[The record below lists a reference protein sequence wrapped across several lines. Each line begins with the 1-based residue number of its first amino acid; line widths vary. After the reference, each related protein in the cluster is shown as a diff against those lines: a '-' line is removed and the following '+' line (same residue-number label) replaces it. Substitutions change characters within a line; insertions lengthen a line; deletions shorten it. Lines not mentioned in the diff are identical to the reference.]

1 MIWEHLPKGERLF
14 SEPTRFDVYA
24 GVVVLL
30 FWGALAIF
38 G

>member
-14 SEPTRFDVYA
+14 SEPTRVDTYA
-24 GVVVLL
+24 GLVVLVAWIL
-30 FWGALAIF
+30 LAVF